1 MDPFSPKTGSK
12 SVLGTSEGLSTPTF
26 VMFSTV
32 PPALLDFWRR
42 VEQIGAQP
50 HASVDRALA
59 IHHAAR
65 HRCRLHLVIREARR
79 HVSRSARGVARAVAQ
94 LNTGRT
100 VRRGETLAAP
110 SGAATHV
117 ALAVAP
123 QQRPPAVRST
133 PPTGAS
139 RTPSLCGG
147 FCNALTMLCATTRQ
161 LHGHDRVVLHVERRP
176 PAPQPRRDRAAAR
189 PRTIARPHPLYKSK
203 ATSLPRGR
211 SSAP

>member
-1 MDPFSPKTGSK
+1 M
-12 SVLGTSEGLSTPTF
+12 
-26 VMFSTV
+26 
-32 PPALLDFWRR
+32 
-42 VEQIGAQP
+42 
-50 HASVDRALA
+50 
-59 IHHAAR
+59 
-65 HRCRLHLVIREARR
+65 
-79 HVSRSARGVARAVAQ
+79 RSARGVARAVAQ

-161 LHGHDRVVLHVERRP
+161 LHGHDRVVLHHVERRP

-189 PRTIARPHPLYKSK
+189 PRTIARPHPLYDFVAVREIIGAVKVNVPRLFAVGALLQPFKPRRTASST
-203 ATSLPRGR
+203 AGTSASDRFLR
-211 SSAP
+211 

>member
-1 MDPFSPKTGSK
+1 
-12 SVLGTSEGLSTPTF
+12 
-26 VMFSTV
+26 MFSTV
-32 PPALLDFWRR
+32 PASLDFWRR

-65 HRCRLHLVIREARR
+65 YRCRLHLVIREARR
-79 HVSRSARGVARAVAQ
+79 HVSTSQSDAHLPSGAVMRSARGVARAVAQ

-147 FCNALTMLCATTRQ
+147 FRNASTMLCATTRQ

-203 ATSLPRGR
+203 ATSLPCGR

>member
-1 MDPFSPKTGSK
+1 
-12 SVLGTSEGLSTPTF
+12 
-26 VMFSTV
+26 MFSTV
-32 PPALLDFWRR
+32 PAPLDFWRR

-65 HRCRLHLVIREARR
+65 HRCRLYLVIREARR
-79 HVSRSARGVARAVAQ
+79 HVSTLQSDAHLSSGAVMRSARGVARAVAQ

-123 QQRPPAVRST
+123 QQRPPAARST

-161 LHGHDRVVLHVERRP
+161 LHGHDRVVLHHVERRP

-189 PRTIARPHPLYKSK
+189 PRTIARPHLLYKSK

>member
-1 MDPFSPKTGSK
+1 
-12 SVLGTSEGLSTPTF
+12 
-26 VMFSTV
+26 MFSTV

-79 HVSRSARGVARAVAQ
+79 HVSTLQSDAHLSSGAVMRSARGVARAVAQ

-123 QQRPPAVRST
+123 S
-133 PPTGAS
+133 
-139 RTPSLCGG
+139 
-147 FCNALTMLCATTRQ
+147 N
-161 LHGHDRVVLHVERRP
+161 DRL
-176 PAPQPRRDRAAAR
+176 
-189 PRTIARPHPLYKSK
+189 L
-203 ATSLPRGR
+203 
-211 SSAP
+211 